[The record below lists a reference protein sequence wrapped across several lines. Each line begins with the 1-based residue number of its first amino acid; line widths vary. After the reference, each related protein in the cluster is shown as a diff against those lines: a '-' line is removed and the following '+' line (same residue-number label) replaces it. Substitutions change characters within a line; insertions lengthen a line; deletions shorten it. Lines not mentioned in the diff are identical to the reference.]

1 MMITPEKQ
9 SSLVDLL
16 RPIASLE
23 GVRSSLI
30 DQVRLIK
37 CSRTIP
43 RSPLMYQPSLTI
55 IAQGKKIGYI
65 GEREIH
71 YNSGHYL
78 VQTLPLPFECET
90 FATEDEPL
98 LGLSIHIDPAML
110 AELVVD
116 PVEIDP
122 HKNAS
127 CSPMASVA
135 MSSGMQEAVIRLV
148 RALHDETTAKIMGTS
163 RVREVIFE
171 ALQSSQGDAI
181 RALVANQ
188 GLFSRI
194 VLALKQMH
202 TELDQEIRVEQ
213 LAENANMSASSFHHH
228 FKSITGSSPLQYLK
242 RLRLLKAQ
250 MLLNQGILG
259 VGQVSFEVGY
269 KSVHQFSRDYKRY
282 FGASPTKDKLREN
295 AVL

>member
-1 MMITPEKQ
+1 MMIAPEKQ

-23 GVRSSLI
+23 GIRSSLI

-55 IAQGKKIGYI
+55 IAQGKKVGYL

-90 FATEDEPL
+90 FATVDEPL
-98 LGLSIHIDPAML
+98 LGLSILIDPSML

-122 HKNAS
+122 HKKAS

-135 MSSGMQEAVIRLV
+135 MSNGMQEAVIRLV
-148 RALHDETTAKIMGTS
+148 RALHDETTAKMMGTS

-250 MLLNQGILG
+250 MLLNQGLLS
-259 VGQVSFEVGY
+259 VGLVSFEVGY
-269 KSVHQFSRDYKRY
+269 KSVQQFSRDYKRY
-282 FGASPTKDKLREN
+282 FGVSPTKDKLREN
-295 AVL
+295 TVV

>member
-9 SSLVDLL
+9 SNLVDLL

-295 AVL
+295 AVV